1 MKKIKKI
8 MISAIALILNMYS
21 CCFATIE
28 LKPTIPPSEWEPVP
42 PNYFLVNLIIGLIL
56 LLGII
61 FLSIGL
67 GIKHNRKKKLS
78 NCSETTKGK
87 IIDIVKRT
95 YNGTGDDWTA
105 SYTFHPVIEYNVN
118 NQKYVKTSNFGTNP
132 SKYEAGQKVEIHYN
146 PDNCDTYYIGGEN
159 TQKKLGTIFTT
170 IGIIILFVA
179 VVVAI
184 IVTNIIA

>member
-8 MISAIALILNMYS
+8 MISAIVLILNMYS

-28 LKPTIPPSEWEPVP
+28 RKQTIPPIEGGILL
-42 PNYFLVNLIIGLIL
+42 PNYFFLVNLIIGL
-56 LLGII
+56 I

-87 IIDIVKRT
+87 IIDIVKRKH
-95 YNGTGDDWTA
+95 NDDGTA

-118 NQKYVKTSNFGTNP
+118 NQKYVKTSTFGTRP
-132 SKYEAGQKVEIHYN
+132 SKYEVGQEVEIHYN
-146 PDNCDTYYIGGEN
+146 PDNCDTYYIEGDN

-170 IGIIILFVA
+170 IGIIILLVA
-179 VVVAI
+179 IVVAI
-184 IVTNIIA
+184 I